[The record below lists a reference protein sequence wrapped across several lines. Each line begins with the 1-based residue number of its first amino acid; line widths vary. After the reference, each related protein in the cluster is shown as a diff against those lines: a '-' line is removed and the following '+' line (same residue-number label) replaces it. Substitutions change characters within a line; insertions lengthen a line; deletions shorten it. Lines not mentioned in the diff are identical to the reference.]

1 MEAVSE
7 DNVMRVLGNIEGK
20 LDGIIENQQGFR
32 DKVSSM
38 ETDISTLH
46 QELREHKA
54 KTLQDRDRVLGGL
67 YVGAG
72 FMSVVWTA
80 VTFFKESIILFLTG
94 KSPS

>member
-1 MEAVSE
+1 MN
-7 DNVMRVLGNIEGK
+7 NVMRVLGNIEGK
-20 LDGIIENQQGFR
+20 LDGIIEDQQAFR
-32 DKVSSM
+32 EKVSSM
-38 ETDISTLH
+38 EENISTLH

-54 KTLQDRDRVLGGL
+54 KTMQDRDRVLGGL

-80 VTFFKESIILFLTG
+80 VTFFKESIILFLSG